1 MALLFHS
8 MPPVWAFPDE
18 EKAVAAVEAAKWN
31 VKLEESAPI
40 SFIGTGVN
48 LNAAID
54 SALNRAADLL
64 GMTVPQVMNRV
75 TITGGLEIGRA
86 PGTCTATFRAP
97 VDKLKELGL
106 WEIIKAQYVL

>member
-1 MALLFHS
+1 M
-8 MPPVWAFPDE
+8 
-18 EKAVAAVEAAKWN
+18 
-31 VKLEESAPI
+31 
-40 SFIGTGVN
+40 SFIGTGAN

-54 SALNRAADLL
+54 SALNRAANLL

-97 VDKLKELGL
+97 TAKLKELGL
-106 WEIIKAQYVL
+106 YDMIKAQYCL